1 MLESPALPAPDH
13 PTQPAVALEPPY
25 YGPCQSGLLGPWGAQ
40 MKAEGQLS
48 SPGVRLPGV
57 LALSLPLDQVN
68 GALCACYLSARWDQH
83 YHPANNATVGL
94 SELCL
99 AHSKCSIN
107 GDRAKEV
114 GAPPGPCAQ
123 LLKMSRSGAK
133 NVIKSSFFRSER
145 DSKGHP
151 GQLTFCCFTDQK
163 PRPGEK
169 WLALV
174 PTAQAVSAAHSPRTR
189 GTDAAGSQTRP
200 GGKPLV

>member
-99 AHSKCSIN
+99 AHSKC
-107 GDRAKEV
+107 G
-114 GAPPGPCAQ
+114 GAARTLCAA
-123 LLKMSRSGAK
+123 SEDE
-133 NVIKSSFFRSER
+133 SFW
-145 DSKGHP
+145 
-151 GQLTFCCFTDQK
+151 GQKRHKILIF
-163 PRPGEK
+163 
-169 WLALV
+169 
-174 PTAQAVSAAHSPRTR
+174 
-189 GTDAAGSQTRP
+189 
-200 GGKPLV
+200 